1 MLLKNIKAPQY
12 RTRSFPVNL
21 KSIDSKLFANAIN
34 VEVKLPTTVRLFGA
48 YILDDTVFSLKKM
61 KYYSHYTHSNGIG
74 GRKALRLLV
83 NIFKK
88 KNKIDS
94 GIWITDNFS
103 YAYYHW
109 VVECLTRLFEL
120 DFNEKKYPILL
131 PVKFKNLSYA
141 QQSLDLLGF
150 SVHYY
155 DTKKPYYVTKLIL
168 PSITARGMS
177 FSIESLSFQKKVF
190 SNKIV
195 CNNVPYRKIYITRK
209 NSNSRKVLNEHLFV
223 DFFKRYGIEVFNLEN
238 LSFIEQVKI
247 FSETTLLIG
256 PHGAGLANMMYL
268 PKESIVLEIKNKYDD
283 YWNMFYG
290 MALDLGHKY
299 FYILAEPT
307 TDDTHDSNLIVD
319 IDEFENVIHQII
331 HNNL

>member
-1 MLLKNIKAPQY
+1 MTLKNTKATHF
-12 RTRSFPVNL
+12 RTRILPVNL
-21 KSIDSKLFANAIN
+21 SSADFKLFENAIK
-34 VEVKLPTTVRLFGA
+34 VEVKPPTTVKLFGA
-48 YILDDTVFSLKKM
+48 YILEDTVFSLKKM
-61 KYYSHYTHSNGIG
+61 KYYCHYTHSNGIG
-74 GRKALRLLV
+74 RRKALRLLV

-120 DFNEKKYPILL
+120 DFNKKKYPILL
-131 PVKFKNLSYA
+131 PLKFKNLSYV

-155 DTKKPYYVTKLIL
+155 DTKQPCYVNILIL
-168 PSITARGMS
+168 PSITARGMF
-177 FSIESLSFQKKVF
+177 FSIESLSYQKKVF

-195 CNNVPYRKIYITRK
+195 CNNIPYRKIYITRK

-223 DFFKRYGIEVFNLEN
+223 DFFKRYDIEVFNLEN

-256 PHGAGLANMMYL
+256 PHGAGLANMIYL
-268 PKESIVLEIKNKYDD
+268 PKESIVLEIKNKQDN

-290 MALDLGHKY
+290 MASDLGHKY
-299 FYILAEPT
+299 FYLLAEPT
-307 TDDTHDSNLIVD
+307 TDDTHDSNLILD
-319 IDEFENVIHQII
+319 EDEFEHVIDQIVT
-331 HNNL
+331 NNL

>member
-1 MLLKNIKAPQY
+1 MLIKNIKPPQF

-34 VEVKLPTTVRLFGA
+34 VEVKLSTTVRLFGA

-61 KYYSHYTHSNGIG
+61 KYYCHYTHSNGIG
-74 GRKALRLLV
+74 RKKALRLLV

-103 YAYYHW
+103 FAYYHW

-120 DFNEKKYPILL
+120 DFDEKKYPILL
-131 PVKFKNLSYA
+131 PVKFKNLSYV
-141 QQSLDLLGF
+141 QQSLHLLGF
-150 SVHYY
+150 SVRYY

-177 FSIESLSFQKKVF
+177 FSIESLSFQKNVF
-190 SNKIV
+190 TNSLVPK
-195 CNNVPYRKIYITRK
+195 NVPFRKIYITRE
-209 NSNSRKVLNEHLFV
+209 NSNSRKVLNEHEFV
-223 DFFKRYGIEVFNLEN
+223 DFFKRYDIEVFNLEN

-290 MALDLGHKY
+290 MASDLGHKF

-307 TDDTHDSNLIVD
+307 TDDTHDSNLMLD
-319 IDEFENVIHQII
+319 KDEFEHVIDQIVT
-331 HNNL
+331 NNL

>member
-12 RTRSFPVNL
+12 RTRSSPVNL
-21 KSIDSKLFANAIN
+21 KSIDFKLFANAIK
-34 VEVKLPTTVRLFGA
+34 VEVKPPTTVRLFGA

-61 KYYSHYTHSNGIG
+61 KYHSHYTHSNGIG
-74 GRKALRLLV
+74 RKKALRLLV

-88 KNKIDS
+88 KNKIES

-109 VVECLTRLFEL
+109 VVECLTRLYDL
-120 DFNEKKYPILL
+120 DDKEKKQPILL
-131 PVKFKNLSYA
+131 PLRYKNLSYVH
-141 QQSLDLLGF
+141 QSIYLLGF

-155 DTKKPYYVTKLIL
+155 NTKQPCYIKKLIL
-168 PSITARGMS
+168 PSITARGMF

-195 CNNVPYRKIYITRK
+195 CNNIPYRKIYITRE
-209 NSNSRKVLNEHLFV
+209 NSNSRKVLNEHQFV
-223 DFFKRYGIEVFNLEN
+223 DFFKRYDIEVFNLEN

-256 PHGAGLANMMYL
+256 PHGAGLANMLYL

-290 MALDLGHKY
+290 MASDLGHNF

-307 TDDTHDSNLIVD
+307 TDDTHDSNLMLD
-319 IDEFENVIHQII
+319 KDEFEHVIDQIVT
-331 HNNL
+331 NNL